1 MIKESETIE
10 LKKSLSQLR
19 EGIISLG
26 AMLNKSNYGEVYFG
40 INDDGRV
47 TGLMIGKKT
56 IADVTHEIHNNL
68 KPLPIKLTINPVSC
82 EGKDIIKVL
91 RKEMIHHMLHMVDIM
106 YALMMQIF

>member
-40 INDDGRV
+40 INDDG
-47 TGLMIGKKT
+47 I
-56 IADVTHEIHNNL
+56 IWFQS
-68 KPLPIKLTINPVSC
+68 LPS
-82 EGKDIIKVL
+82 
-91 RKEMIHHMLHMVDIM
+91 
-106 YALMMQIF
+106 YQ